1 MVDVCMSEMA
11 AGMDIHVV
19 FMLELG
25 GLAGAEDH
33 AYMQVEGF
41 FALKLCSPL

>member
-1 MVDVCMSEMA
+1 MSEMA

-25 GLAGAEDH
+25 GLAGTEDH
-33 AYMQVEGF
+33 AYMQVEGV